1 VLKPTRAKNARI
13 KAFMIRDIR
22 VIRGQTVLRQSPFA
36 NLAPLRETLARQ
48 HFRSHRLCI
57 RYIRVI
63 RGQTDARHPPPNSVI
78 FCVIPWPQASPPF
91 RVFRVFRG

>member
-1 VLKPTRAKNARI
+1 
-13 KAFMIRDIR
+13 MIRDIR

-63 RGQTDARHPPPNSVI
+63 RGQTDAL
-78 FCVIPWPQASPPF
+78 
-91 RVFRVFRG
+91 

>member
-63 RGQTDARHPPPNSVI
+63 RGQTDARHPPTQFRDLLCHSVA
-78 FCVIPWPQASPPF
+78 ASLAPIA
-91 RVFRVFRG
+91 